1 MLTKIFILVD
11 NIAFVADH
19 IAGKGGMTVGKA
31 EKMAVAAVLAALT
44 AIGAFVR
51 IPLGFTS
58 ITLQLLFTLLAG
70 ALLGPAW
77 GAASQ
82 AVYVALGLLGLPIFT
97 MGGSLGY
104 VFQPSFGFLLGM
116 LPMAAV
122 CGGVCRAVPGRK
134 GILLG
139 CLAGEAAL
147 YLVGV
152 PYMGL
157 ILNVYLGKGIG
168 AGGLLM
174 SGMVLYLPGDM
185 LKVAA
190 VTALAPELSK
200 RLPGRRW
207 R

>member
-1 MLTKIFILVD
+1 
-11 NIAFVADH
+11 
-19 IAGKGGMTVGKA
+19 MTL
-31 EKMAVAAVLAALT
+31 AAVLAALT
-44 AIGAFVR
+44 AMGAFLRV
-51 IPLGFTS
+51 PLGFTS
-58 ITLQLLFTLLAG
+58 VTLQLLFTLLAG

-82 AVYVALGLLGLPIFT
+82 GVYVALGLLGLPIFT
-97 MGGSLGY
+97 MGGGLGY
-104 VFQPSFGFLLGM
+104 VLQPSFGFLLGM

-122 CGGVCRAVPGRK
+122 CGLVCRAVPGRK

-157 ILNVYLGKGIG
+157 ILNLYLGKGIG
-168 AGGLLM
+168 VGSLVM
-174 SGMVLYLPGDM
+174 TGMVVYLPGDA

-190 VTALAPELSK
+190 VTALAPEIAK
-200 RLPGRRW
+200 RLPRR
-207 R
+207 

>member
-1 MLTKIFILVD
+1 MGRV
-11 NIAFVADH
+11 
-19 IAGKGGMTVGKA
+19 
-31 EKMAVAAVLAALT
+31 EKMTLAAVLAALT
-44 AIGAFVR
+44 AMGAFLRV
-51 IPLGFTS
+51 PLGFTS
-58 ITLQLLFTLLAG
+58 VTLQLLFTLLAG

-82 AVYVALGLLGLPIFT
+82 GVYVALGLLGLPIFT
-97 MGGSLGY
+97 MGGGLGY
-104 VFQPSFGFLLGM
+104 VLQPSFGFLLGM

-157 ILNVYLGKGIG
+157 ILNLYLGKGIG
-168 AGGLLM
+168 VGSLVM
-174 SGMVLYLPGDM
+174 TGMVVYLPGDA

-190 VTALAPELSK
+190 VTALAPEIAK
-200 RLPGRRW
+200 RLPRR
-207 R
+207 